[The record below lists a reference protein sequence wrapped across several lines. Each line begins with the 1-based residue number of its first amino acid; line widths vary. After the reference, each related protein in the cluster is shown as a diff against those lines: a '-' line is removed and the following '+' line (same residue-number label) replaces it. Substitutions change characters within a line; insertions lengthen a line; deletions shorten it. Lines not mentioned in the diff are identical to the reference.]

1 MFVQSVGIIEGLAV
15 SAVSL
20 TVSLMIAASTVH
32 GQSERTSDLMLK
44 FDDLTAG

>member
-1 MFVQSVGIIEGLAV
+1 
-15 SAVSL
+15 L

-32 GQSERTSDLMLK
+32 GQSERTSVDLMLK